1 MPARAGRRRRC
12 RHQSFRKRSP
22 ASACR
27 GAGTASLSCCRAGP
41 GTRPAT
47 CSRRAPSSWPRAA
60 RPKSQWRVRWRSPT
74 STTTASRAGALR
86 ATGRSSMSMR
96 KPVLVLA
103 VVLAFGAG
111 TAAAETPGLGKPIT
125 EADITAW
132 NIEVL
137 PDGSGL
143 PPGSGT
149 AKQGAPIYAQKC
161 ALCHGENG
169 VNPAPGFLPLVG
181 PSKFDRIDAMKT
193 VPYYKYATTLYDVMR
208 RSMPFPIPKT
218 LTNEEL
224 YALSAYILW
233 LNKIIGEDEV
243 MDAKTLP
250 LVKMPNRD
258 NFSIWD
264 PDKIGYEPVRSQA
277 PAMR

>member
-1 MPARAGRRRRC
+1 
-12 RHQSFRKRSP
+12 
-22 ASACR
+22 
-27 GAGTASLSCCRAGP
+27 
-41 GTRPAT
+41 
-47 CSRRAPSSWPRAA
+47 
-60 RPKSQWRVRWRSPT
+60 
-74 STTTASRAGALR
+74 
-86 ATGRSSMSMR
+86 MSMR
-96 KPVLVLA
+96 KPILALA

-111 TAAAETPGLGKPIT
+111 TAAAETPGLGNPIT

-132 NIEVL
+132 NIDVL
-137 PDGSGL
+137 PDGTGL

-169 VNPAPGFLPLVG
+169 VNPAPGFLPMVG
-181 PSKFDRIDAMKT
+181 PSKFDRIETMKT

-258 NFSIWD
+258 NFSVWD